1 MFLYNTAL
9 DKAKSLK
16 EGDMVSWKSSGAT
29 ATGKVIHVMDYGTLD
44 IKGTKFKLKG
54 EKDNP
59 AVLIQLYRDGKPTD
73 IEVGHKMSSLTKSI
87 EFDLFKH
94 GSHNQSSHGRRG
106 GGKGGSG
113 GAGGSVES
121 KPKPNTIMSNEFID
135 KTGNEVS
142 NQMRDASISFS
153 NELEG
158 LEERAQT
165 AKEIKTL
172 NTAMDSVQSATK
184 DFMSAKKLKGQE
196 KIGKIQSGINKY
208 ESAMDKI
215 QGLDIYRMDVEQ
227 VIQNAYSAIPEAIIE
242 LGIESS
248 LDI

>member
-1 MFLYNTAL
+1 MGIFLNDHGL
-9 DKAKSLK
+9 GQ
-16 EGDMVSWKSSGAT
+16 E
-29 ATGKVIHVMDYGTLD
+29 
-44 IKGTKFKLKG
+44 
-54 EKDNP
+54 
-59 AVLIQLYRDGKPTD
+59 VL
-73 IEVGHKMSSLTKSI
+73 
-87 EFDLFKH
+87 KH

-106 GGKGGSG
+106 GKGGGSG
-113 GAGGSVES
+113 SSGGDT
-121 KPKPNTIMSNEFID
+121 KPNTMMSNEFID

-153 NELEG
+153 NELQG

-196 KIGKIQSGINKY
+196 KIGKIQSGLNKY
-208 ESAMDKI
+208 EGAMDKI
-215 QGLDIYRMDVEQ
+215 QGLDIYRMDVDQ
-227 VIQNAYSAIPEAIIE
+227 VIQNAYDSIPESIRE

-248 LDI
+248 ILDI

>member
-1 MFLYNTAL
+1 MGIFLNDHGL
-9 DKAKSLK
+9 GQ
-16 EGDMVSWKSSGAT
+16 E
-29 ATGKVIHVMDYGTLD
+29 
-44 IKGTKFKLKG
+44 
-54 EKDNP
+54 
-59 AVLIQLYRDGKPTD
+59 VL
-73 IEVGHKMSSLTKSI
+73 
-87 EFDLFKH
+87 KH

-106 GGKGGSG
+106 GKGGGSG
-113 GAGGSVES
+113 SSGGDT
-121 KPKPNTIMSNEFID
+121 KPNTMMSNEFID

-153 NELEG
+153 NELQG

-196 KIGKIQSGINKY
+196 KIKKLQSGLNKY
-208 ESAMDKI
+208 EGAMDKI
-215 QGLDIYRMDVEQ
+215 SGLDIYRMDVEQ
-227 VIQNAYSAIPEAIIE
+227 VIQNAYSAIPETIIE

>member
-1 MFLYNTAL
+1 MGIFLNDHGL
-9 DKAKSLK
+9 
-16 EGDMVSWKSSGAT
+16 EQE
-29 ATGKVIHVMDYGTLD
+29 VI
-44 IKGTKFKLKG
+44 
-54 EKDNP
+54 
-59 AVLIQLYRDGKPTD
+59 
-73 IEVGHKMSSLTKSI
+73 
-87 EFDLFKH
+87 KH

-106 GGKGGSG
+106 GKGGSG
-113 GAGGSVES
+113 GAGSSAES
-121 KPKPNTIMSNEFID
+121 KPKPNTMMSNEFID

-153 NELEG
+153 NELQG

-196 KIGKIQSGINKY
+196 KIKKLQSGLNKY
-208 ESAMDKI
+208 EGAMDKI
-215 QGLDIYRMDVEQ
+215 SGLDIYRMDVEQ
-227 VIQNAYSAIPEAIIE
+227 VIQNAYSAIPETIIE

-248 LDI
+248 ILDI